1 MQSQQQYGYSA
12 VQKQDPAYAK
22 QPGEYP
28 MQEVP
33 PFYASVPAQPQ
44 TAVMIVST
52 LFYVLI
58 FPNSVPQQL
67 DFDNLGDSYRPL
79 PSE

>member
-33 PFYASVPAQPQ
+33 PSYASVPAQPQ
-44 TAVMIVST
+44 AAVMIVSA
-52 LFYVLI
+52 
-58 FPNSVPQQL
+58 
-67 DFDNLGDSYRPL
+67 
-79 PSE
+79 